1 MDPRPLFR
9 VATAGSVDDGK
20 STFIGRLLAESNAIF
35 EDHYEAIERAS
46 RATGESG
53 VNLALLTDGLRAE
66 REQKITIDVAYR
78 TFATA
83 RRRYLLADTPGHA
96 RYTRNMFTG
105 ASTAEAVILLLDA
118 ERGPTRQT
126 YLHAFIASLL
136 AVPHVLVAVNKM
148 DLVGYAHEMFESR
161 AEEFRAGVHGM
172 EFADLRFLPV
182 SAVEGE
188 GIVSYRG
195 AMPWFHGTSVLQTLD
210 DLEPAAKPYFFRFP
224 VQGVVRPGSGLRG
237 LMGEAC
243 SGGIR
248 VGEPVQVLPSGEA
261 TTVVEILSPDG
272 PVESCAVGDPAIVV
286 LADDLD
292 VGRGAMLVR
301 PKNPATVAHSAEAM
315 VVWMS
320 EDASLL
326 HSPYRVL
333 SGTAS
338 TLGTIEEI
346 AYRVAPETLHR
357 ESVETLELNDVGKV
371 RLRFADPLCL
381 DVYRSDRTT
390 GSFELLSVESGAVA
404 AAGIVLRAPALE
416 AEAGQERGLCVWM
429 TGLSGSGK
437 STLSDLTAARL
448 RASGVFVVQLDG
460 DTLRAGLNRDL
471 GFSERDRTENIRRT
485 AEMARLLAAQG
496 VVVICSLISPM
507 RSQRALARSIVG
519 DAWLEVFVD
528 CPFEVAESR
537 DPKGLYARA
546 RRGEIPE
553 FTGVSAPYEPPL
565 SPDVR
570 LDTSATEPQAA
581 ARTLADAVK
590 LRILGAQP

>member
-1 MDPRPLFR
+1 
-9 VATAGSVDDGK
+9 
-20 STFIGRLLAESNAIF
+20 
-35 EDHYEAIERAS
+35 
-46 RATGESG
+46 
-53 VNLALLTDGLRAE
+53 LLTDGLRAE

-83 RRRYLLADTPGHA
+83 KRRYLLADTPGHA

-105 ASTAEAVILLLDA
+105 VSTAEAVILLLDA

-136 AVPHVLVAVNKM
+136 GMPHVLVAVNKM
-148 DLVGYAHEMFESR
+148 DLVGYEQDAFEAR

-195 AMPWFHGTSVLQTLD
+195 AMPWFHGPSVLHTLD
-210 DLEPAAKPYFFRFP
+210 DLEAAARPYFFRFP
-224 VQGVVRPGSGLRG
+224 VQGVVRPGPGLRG

-243 SGGIR
+243 SGAIR
-248 VGEPVQVLPSGEA
+248 VGEMVQVLPSGE
-261 TTVVEILSPDG
+261 TTSVVEILSPDG
-272 PVESCAVGDPAIVV
+272 PVESCTVGDPVIVV

-320 EDASLL
+320 EDPARLR
-326 HSPYRVL
+326 SPYRVL

-338 TLGTIEEI
+338 ALGTIGEI
-346 AYRVAPETLHR
+346 AYRVAPDTLHR
-357 ESVETLELNDVGKV
+357 EAADSLELNHVGKV
-371 RLRFADPLCL
+371 SLRFADTLCL

-390 GSFELLSVESGAVA
+390 GSFELLSVETGEVM
-404 AAGIVLRAPALE
+404 AAGVVLRVPALE
-416 AEAGQERGLCVWM
+416 PGARSERGLCVWM
-429 TGLSGSGK
+429 TGLSGAGK

-448 RASGVFVVQLDG
+448 RAAGVAVVQLDG
-460 DTLRAGLNRDL
+460 DALRAGLNRDL
-471 GFSERDRTENIRRT
+471 AFSESDRTENIRRT
-485 AEMARLLAAQG
+485 AEVARLLASQG

-507 RSQRALARSIVG
+507 RSQRELAAEIVG
-519 DAWLEVFVD
+519 DAWFEVFVD
-528 CPFEVAESR
+528 CPLEVAEAR
-537 DPKGLYARA
+537 DVKGLYARA
-546 RRGEIPE
+546 RRGEIAG
-553 FTGVSAPYEPPL
+553 FTGVSSPYEPPDCPAL
-565 SPDVR
+565 R
-570 LDTSATEPQAA
+570 LLTSEYGPGEAA
-581 ARTLADAVK
+581 QRLVDFVNSRIFLARS
-590 LRILGAQP
+590 

>member
-35 EDHYEAIERAS
+35 EDHWEALVRAS
-46 RATGESG
+46 RATGEEQT
-53 VNLALLTDGLRAE
+53 NLALLTDGLRAE

-83 RRRYLLADTPGHA
+83 KRRYLLADTPGHA

-105 ASTAEAVILLLDA
+105 ASTAEALILLLDA

-126 YLHAFIASLL
+126 YLHALIASLL
-136 AVPHVLVAVNKM
+136 GVPHVLVAVNKM
-148 DLVGYAHEMFESR
+148 DLVGYEQDAFEAR

-195 AMPWFHGTSVLQTLD
+195 AMPWFHGPSVLHTLD

-224 VQGVVRPGSGLRG
+224 VQGVVRPGPGLRG

-248 VGEPVQVLPSGEA
+248 VGEPIQVLPTGEA
-261 TTVVEILSPDG
+261 TSVAEILSPDG
-272 PVESCAVGDPAIVV
+272 PVDSCTVGDPVIVV

-320 EDASLL
+320 EDPARLR
-326 HSPYRVL
+326 SPYRVL

-338 TLGTIEEI
+338 ALGTIGEI
-346 AYRVAPETLHR
+346 AYRVAPDTLHR
-357 ESVETLELNDVGKV
+357 EATGSLELNDVGKV

-390 GSFELLSVESGAVA
+390 GSLELLSVESGEVM
-404 AAGIVLRAPALE
+404 AAGVVLRVPALE
-416 AEAGQERGLCVWM
+416 PEARSERGLCVWM
-429 TGLSGSGK
+429 TGLSGAGK

-448 RASGVFVVQLDG
+448 RAAGVPVVQLDG
-460 DTLRAGLNRDL
+460 DALRSGLNRDL
-471 GFSERDRTENIRRT
+471 GFSESDRTENIRRT
-485 AEMARLLAAQG
+485 AEVARLLASQG

-507 RSQRALARSIVG
+507 RSQRELAAEIVG
-519 DAWLEVFVD
+519 DAWFEVFVD
-528 CPFEVAESR
+528 CPLEVAEAR
-537 DPKGLYARA
+537 DVKGLYARA
-546 RRGEIPE
+546 RRGEIAG
-553 FTGVSAPYEPPL
+553 FTGVSSPYEPPDCPAL
-565 SPDVR
+565 R
-570 LDTSATEPQAA
+570 LLTSEYGPGEAA
-581 ARTLADAVK
+581 QRLVDFVNSRIFLARS
-590 LRILGAQP
+590 

>member
-1 MDPRPLFR
+1 MDPRPLYR

-35 EDHYEAIERAS
+35 EDHWEALVRAS
-46 RATGESG
+46 RATGEEQT
-53 VNLALLTDGLRAE
+53 NLALLTDGLRAE

-83 RRRYLLADTPGHA
+83 KRRYLLADTPGHA

-105 ASTAEAVILLLDA
+105 VSTAEAVILLLDA

-136 AVPHVLVAVNKM
+136 GMPHVLVAVNKM
-148 DLVGYAHEMFESR
+148 DLIGYEQVAFEAR
-161 AEEFRAGVHGM
+161 AQEFRAGVKGM
-172 EFADLRFLPV
+172 EFGDLRFLPV

-195 AMPWFHGTSVLQTLD
+195 AMAWFHGPSVLQTLD
-210 DLEPAAKPYFFRFP
+210 DLEPATRPYFFRFP
-224 VQGVVRPGSGLRG
+224 VQGVVRPGPGLRG

-248 VGEPVQVLPSGEA
+248 VGEPVQVLPSGEGTSVA
-261 TTVVEILSPDG
+261 EILSPDG
-272 PVESCAVGDPAIVV
+272 PVESCTVGDPVIVV

-301 PKNPATVAHSAEAM
+301 PKNPATVTHSDEAM

-320 EDASLL
+320 EDPARLR
-326 HSPYRVL
+326 SPYRVL
-333 SGTAS
+333 SGPAS
-338 TLGTIEEI
+338 ALGTIEEI
-346 AYRVAPETLHR
+346 AYRVAPDSLHR
-357 ESVETLELNDVGKV
+357 EAAESLELNDVGKV

-390 GSFELLSVESGAVA
+390 GSFELLSVESGEVM
-404 AAGIVLRAPALE
+404 AAGVVLRVPALE
-416 AEAGQERGLCVWM
+416 PETRAERGLCVWM

-437 STLSDLTAARL
+437 STLSDLTTARL
-448 RASGVFVVQLDG
+448 RSAGLPVVQLDG
-460 DTLRAGLNRDL
+460 DALRAGLNRDL
-471 GFSERDRTENIRRT
+471 GFSESDRNENIRRT
-485 AEMARLLAAQG
+485 AEVARLLASQG

-507 RSQRALARSIVG
+507 RSQRDLAGEIAG
-519 DAWLEVFVD
+519 DAWFEVFVD
-528 CPFEVAESR
+528 CPLEVAEAR
-537 DPKGLYARA
+537 DVKGLYARA
-546 RRGEIPE
+546 RRGEIAG
-553 FTGVSAPYEPPL
+553 FTGVSSPYEPPDCPAL
-565 SPDVR
+565 R
-570 LDTSATEPQAA
+570 LLTSEYGPGEAA
-581 ARTLADAVK
+581 QRLVDFVNSRIFLARS
-590 LRILGAQP
+590 

>member
-35 EDHYEAIERAS
+35 EDHWEALVRAS
-46 RATGESG
+46 RATGEEQT
-53 VNLALLTDGLRAE
+53 NLALLTDGLRAE

-148 DLVGYAHEMFESR
+148 DLVGYSREVFEAR

-172 EFADLRFLPV
+172 EFGDLRFLPV

-195 AMPWFHGTSVLQTLD
+195 AMPWFHGPSVLQTLD

-224 VQGVVRPGSGLRG
+224 VQGVVRPGPGLRG

-243 SGGIR
+243 SGAIR
-248 VGEPVQVLPSGEA
+248 VGEAVQVLPTGE
-261 TTVVEILSPDG
+261 TTSVVEILSPDG

-292 VGRGAMLVR
+292 VGRGAILVR

-320 EDASLL
+320 EDPARLRA
-326 HSPYRVL
+326 PYRLL

-338 TLGTIEEI
+338 ALGNIDEI
-346 AYRVAPETLHR
+346 AYRVAPDTLHR
-357 ESVETLELNDVGKV
+357 EATESLELNDVGKV

-390 GSFELLSVESGAVA
+390 GSFELLSVESGEVM
-404 AAGIVLRAPALE
+404 AAGVVLRVPALE
-416 AEAGQERGLCVWM
+416 PEARSERGLCVWM

-437 STLSDLTAARL
+437 STLSDMTAARL
-448 RASGVFVVQLDG
+448 RVAGVPVVQLDG
-460 DTLRAGLNRDL
+460 DVLRAGLNRDL
-471 GFSERDRTENIRRT
+471 GFSESDRTENIRRT
-485 AEMARLLAAQG
+485 AEVARLLTSQG
-496 VVVICSLISPM
+496 MVVICSLISPM
-507 RSQRALARSIVG
+507 RSQRELAAEIVG
-519 DAWLEVFVD
+519 EAWFEVFVD
-528 CPFEVAESR
+528 CPIDVAEAR
-537 DPKGLYARA
+537 DVKGLYARA

-553 FTGVSAPYEPPL
+553 FTGVSAPYEAPM

-581 ARTLADAVK
+581 ARTLADAVN